1 MIRLAAAH
9 LDAIRAAAEDAYPDE
24 CCGLL
29 VGRRGGADGVTV
41 TAVEASRNVVAGD
54 ARQRFEI
61 DPELRLR
68 VMRRLEGGGE
78 EIVGLYHS
86 HPDHSAEPS
95 ARDLAMAYEPDLVW
109 VIAAVAQGRA
119 AEVRGYRL
127 DEVAGRF
134 REMAIL
140 PAAAGAPAP

>member
-9 LDAIRAAAEDAYPDE
+9 LDDIRAAAEDAYPSE

-29 VGRRGGADGVTV
+29 VGRHGGAEDVTV
-41 TAVEASRNVVAGD
+41 TAVEASRNVVTGD
-54 ARQRFEI
+54 ARDRFEV

-68 VMRRLEGGGE
+68 LMLRLEGGGE

-109 VIAAVAQGRA
+109 VIAAVAHGRA
-119 AEVRGYRL
+119 TEVRGYRL
-127 DEVAGRF
+127 DERAGRF
-134 REMAIL
+134 REIAIL
-140 PAAAGAPAP
+140 TVAAGARAP